1 MQEKVLRLDEC
12 MEGVSAETVQHLMTY
27 MYSHDSLSFI
37 SSLSYEHLEKAAVL
51 ADIWA
56 MSRFLELCGAVLHGR
71 ALPSCSMP
79 AHGNL
84 PFSPCI
90 ILQVDR
96 PCTGLPADLH
106 MPS

>member
-1 MQEKVLRLDEC
+1 MLRLDEC
-12 MEGVSAETVQHLMTY
+12 MDSVSAETVQHLMTY
-27 MYSHDSLSFI
+27 MYSHDSLSFM

-56 MSRFLELCGAVLHGR
+56 MSRFLELCDALLHGR
-71 ALPSCSMP
+71 TTHYALYHTSSSV
-79 AHGNL
+79 
-84 PFSPCI
+84 SPCS

-96 PCTGLPADLH
+96 PCTGLPAVMY

>member
-1 MQEKVLRLDEC
+1 MLRLDEC

-27 MYSHDSLSFI
+27 MYSHDSLFFM

-56 MSRFLELCGAVLHGR
+56 MSRFLELCDALLHGR
-71 ALPSCSMP
+71 TTNYSLYHSKLSV
-79 AHGNL
+79 
-84 PFSPCI
+84 SPCS

-96 PCTGLPADLH
+96 PCAGVPAVLCMLP
-106 MPS
+106 